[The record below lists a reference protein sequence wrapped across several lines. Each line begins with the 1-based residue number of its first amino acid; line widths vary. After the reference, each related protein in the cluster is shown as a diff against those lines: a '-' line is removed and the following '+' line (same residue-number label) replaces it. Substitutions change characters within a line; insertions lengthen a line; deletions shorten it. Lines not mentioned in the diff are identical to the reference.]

1 MPQYEALPDK
11 GPAVVLAILN
21 QTGIRYTEQGCKT
34 MFSSEILYLLDS
46 TGDINARM
54 YVPSMEY
61 FRLEKKIAAILDIH
75 ISGKYV
81 LISEMLGCRKDVQL
95 SMKRLRY

>member
-1 MPQYEALPDK
+1 MPKYEALPDK
-11 GPAVVLAILN
+11 GPAVILAILN
-21 QTGIRYTEQGCKT
+21 QTGIRHTEQGCKT
-34 MFSSEILYLLDS
+34 MFSFEMLYLLDS

-61 FRLEKKIAAILDIH
+61 FHLEKKIASVLDIH

-81 LISEMLGCRKDVQL
+81 LISEMLECTKDVQL
-95 SMKRLRY
+95 SMKRLGY